1 MLFDLRG
8 GGRRRTIQVV
18 YVMLAILM
26 GGGLVLF
33 GIGGEVQGGLFDAF
47 SEEQGTGAAGGQLE
61 DELQQAEQAAQARPR
76 DPEAWANLVR
86 LRVQVAGLGENI
98 DANTGQFTQSGRGL
112 LRQAAQAWERY
123 RALDPD
129 RVDPQVATLMVQAFT
144 GLNQLGDA
152 VDAQEIVTE
161 ADSDN
166 PRSYAQLAALAYQA
180 GESRIADLARERALD
195 LAEGDERELI
205 KSQLDAVQQQLAAQ
219 EQQRQQQQR
228 QQQGGGVPGGGGAPP
243 PGGGGAPPPGGGG
256 QPAPQPAP

>member
-8 GGRRRTIQVV
+8 GGRRRTIKVI
-18 YVMLAILM
+18 YVLLAVLM

-61 DELQQAEQAAQARPR
+61 DELQRAEQATQARPR

-86 LRVQVAGLGENI
+86 LRVQVAGLGENF
-98 DANTGQFTQSGRGL
+98 DPNTAQFTESGRGL
-112 LRQAAQAWERY
+112 LDQAAQAWERY

-129 RVDPQVATLMVQAFT
+129 PVDPQVATLMVQAFS
-144 GLNQLGDA
+144 GLGRLDDA

-161 ADSDN
+161 ADADN

-180 GESRIADLARERALD
+180 GEDRIAGLARKRALA
-195 LAEGDERELI
+195 LAEGDERDLI
-205 KSQLDAVQQQLAAQ
+205 RSQLDAAQQQAAAQ
-219 EQQRQQQQR
+219 EQQRQQQRQQQQ
-228 QQQGGGVPGGGGAPP
+228 QQQGGGIPGGGGAPA
-243 PGGGGAPPPGGGG
+243 PGGAG